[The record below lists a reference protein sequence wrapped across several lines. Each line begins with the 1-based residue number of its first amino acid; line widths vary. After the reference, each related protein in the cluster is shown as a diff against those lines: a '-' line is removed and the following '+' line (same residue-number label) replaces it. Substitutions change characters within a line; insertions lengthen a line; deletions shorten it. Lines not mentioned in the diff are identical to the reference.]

1 MPSTKI
7 EILDTRT
14 FIMEKLSELN
24 AKKKM
29 LHEMYV
35 SSVQSSTT
43 AKERLDK
50 CLTEIEKLE
59 QKIRQPSEAEKLIL
73 LPRLECIKEY
83 ILLRKQ
89 IGKVDLEWLSSYTDH
104 NDTYD
109 GYYPRKEL
117 HEDPITIEV
126 IESSEA
132 CSIVLRCSWTK
143 RHEYFNFL
151 SEYFN
156 KIVD

>member
-1 MPSTKI
+1 
-7 EILDTRT
+7 
-14 FIMEKLSELN
+14 MEKLSELN

-43 AKERLDK
+43 AKERLDN
-50 CLTEIEKLE
+50 CVVEIEKLE
-59 QKIRQPSEAEKLIL
+59 KKIRQPSEQEKLAL

-89 IGKVDLEWLSSYTDH
+89 LGKIDLEWLSLYTEH
-104 NDTYD
+104 SDT
-109 GYYPRKEL
+109 YPRKEP
-117 HEDPITIEV
+117 HEEAITIEV
-126 IESSEA
+126 VESSEL
-132 CSIVLRCSWTK
+132 CSIILRCSWTK

-156 KIVD
+156 KIAE